1 MDVRG
6 SEIPPS
12 LLSIHMA
19 RNNKQVSKT
28 TPQSPKVFVVPDL
41 MADGPVEPGGLLKE
55 YLDVERLGAARSARE
70 RIEAY
75 LRDPG
80 VLRRPSDEPW
90 PKAGELA
97 AMSGV
102 ERQRWLT
109 WETQHW
115 LDSSLRKLL
124 NGKAPREVFKLDTK
138 KRSRPA
144 SAARD
149 RNMCAEVLRLME
161 RCDYTRAEAVAC
173 VAEAFSVSVRV
184 VESATELC
192 AWDAQ
197 AKKDRRRF
205 VPIWEQKLRN
215 AGKLE

>member
-1 MDVRG
+1 
-6 SEIPPS
+6 
-12 LLSIHMA
+12 
-19 RNNKQVSKT
+19 VSRSN
-28 TPQSPKVFVVPDL
+28 PQSPKVFVVPEL
-41 MADGPVEPGGLLKE
+41 MAGGPAQPGGLLKE
-55 YLDVERLGAARSARE
+55 YLGVEHLASAGSARE

-80 VLRRPSDEPW
+80 VARRSSGDPW
-90 PKAGELA
+90 PKASELA

-109 WETQHW
+109 WEAQHW
-115 LDSSLRKLL
+115 VDASLRKLL
-124 NGKAPREVFKLDTK
+124 NGKAPREVFKLETK
-138 KRSRPA
+138 KRSRPT

-161 RCDYTRAEAVAC
+161 RCDYTRAEAVAR
-173 VAEAFSVSVRV
+173 VAKAFSVSIQV
-184 VESATELC
+184 VERATELC

-197 AKKDRRRF
+197 ARKERRRF